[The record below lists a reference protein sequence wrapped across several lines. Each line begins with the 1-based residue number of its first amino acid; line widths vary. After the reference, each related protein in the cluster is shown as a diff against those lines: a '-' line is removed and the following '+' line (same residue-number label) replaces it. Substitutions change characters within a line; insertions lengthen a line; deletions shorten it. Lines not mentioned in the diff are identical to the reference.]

1 MEIRQQNKALV
12 NSRQISRPVVLI
24 QLSYQSKSTV
34 SLLYL
39 LRPQRRISAPHNAS
53 LCGATQ
59 RRNSTLATNW
69 ATVYVPKYAHH
80 QISHT
85 GKCIVLC
92 YYFA

>member
-1 MEIRQQNKALV
+1 MEMRQRNKALV

-39 LRPQRRISAPHNAS
+39 LRPQRPISAPHNAS

-59 RRNSTLATNW
+59 RRNSTLVQSLYSEIRSSSNKPHRER
-69 ATVYVPKYAHH
+69 YCFMLLL
-80 QISHT
+80 
-85 GKCIVLC
+85 CIEIL
-92 YYFA
+92 

>member
-1 MEIRQQNKALV
+1 MEMRQNKALV

-39 LRPQRRISAPHNAS
+39 LHPQRRISAPHNAS

-69 ATVYVPKYAHH
+69 ATVCIPKYAHH
-80 QISHT
+80 EISHT
-85 GKCIVLC
+85 GKGIVLC